1 MHKEIAVARSA
12 DERPL
17 TVGAGSQDAAGQGL
31 KKASFHP
38 DGLTHLTRPLVQI
51 FRRLKVEPVQ
61 DQGIALA
68 VAVRLR

>member
-1 MHKEIAVARSA
+1 MRKEIAVARSA

-38 DGLTHLTRPLVQI
+38 DGLTHLPCPFLQV
-51 FRRLKVEPVQ
+51 FRRREVEPVQ
-61 DQGIALA
+61 DKGIALG
-68 VAVRLR
+68 VAVRDL

>member
-1 MHKEIAVARSA
+1 MRKEIAVARSA

-17 TVGAGSQDAAGQGL
+17 TVGADSQDAAGQGL

-38 DGLTHLTRPLVQI
+38 DGLTHLTRPLIQV

-61 DQGIALA
+61 DKGIALG
-68 VAVRLR
+68 VAVRGL